1 MVEFRVL
8 GPLDIVRDRRA
19 VPLPA
24 PAEQVLLAVLLLNPC
39 RTVAADI
46 LIDALWEIGLP
57 ARPANALQ
65 HRVSKLRRALTEAGL
80 SDGLLVHRLP
90 GYRLDVDPGDID
102 AHRFTTAVGQA
113 RRLADVGA
121 PNAARCYE
129 EALALWRGPALAGID
144 NAWIRREA
152 SRLDELQ
159 LVTTEEWVALA
170 LAGGRHADLVGKLES
185 LVAVH
190 PLRERLH
197 EQLILALY
205 RSGRQADA
213 LAAYR
218 RARARLAEELG
229 IDPSPALRELE
240 QAILCQDPHL
250 DSPGASRYAPPP
262 LPARTA
268 SMVGRSAERDRTT
281 DLLGRHRLVTLT
293 GPGGVG
299 KTTVALDVATRLAA
313 DFPDGVWLARLAGLT
328 EPARLARAVADVLGC
343 AEDDMADEALV
354 RLLQERATLLVLD
367 NCEHLVDECAAL
379 VSRLLAAC
387 PSLRV
392 LSTSREALAITGEA
406 QLPIPPLASPP
417 AGTAVAA
424 LLHYDAVALFV
435 DRARAARPDFDLDSG
450 SASHVAGICRA
461 LDGIPLAIELAAALV
476 RALPVDE
483 IERRL
488 DDRFRLLAGG
498 VRVAEARHRTLEAT
512 LDWSHQLLTGAER
525 TLFRRLAVF
534 RGGWTVASA
543 EQVCAGCGLEADKIL
558 GLLVRLVDRSLV
570 VVDHAAGGRYRMLE
584 TVRHYAFARLSE
596 AGEVERFAQ
605 AHAEDVVDV
614 AEGAEAELR
623 GPDRPRWLR
632 WLRHEGDNIRA
643 AQLWCTA
650 HAQSHPELG
659 LRLVAVLG
667 WFSYFASRPSG
678 AQEVIDMLA
687 ATVGGSPQAR
697 ARALQAQS
705 LAGRPSSCVVHPSA
719 ACARAAQDSLT
730 VFDAA
735 GSTQRA
741 AYSRALLA
749 VQGVAGADL
758 AGAEALLAQ
767 ADADFARH
775 RDRWG
780 QALVAF
786 VRMEIEY
793 CWGDPGEANRYGESA
808 VSAFRELDDH
818 WGVSAVQFHRGMAL
832 HRSGRLNEAQ
842 HVYEAALAAGGQS
855 GMANTVQYVL
865 AQLGHLT
872 MLLGDQAQAAARF
885 AEAHAEA
892 RALGAEG
899 NALAGLGEAMLA
911 RLDEDL
917 DTAESHYR
925 AVIRMVEGKDEPLWT
940 AMARTGLGFVAEQSG
955 DPDTAE
961 NHHLAAW
968 AIASRTP
975 GTENYGAAALEGLAC
990 VAAGRGQPETAAR
1003 LLGAAAGV
1011 RDRYRL
1017 PANAIDRLDIER
1029 AAEPALTVL
1038 GAPAYKHAL
1047 ALGREAGPPTAR

>member
-450 SASHVAGICRA
+450 SASHVAGISARSTAYRSPLSWPPPWSGRCRWTRSS
-461 LDGIPLAIELAAALV
+461 AASTTGSACSPGVSASPRPGTERSKRPSIGATNCSPAPSEHYFAGWRCSAEAGPSPPPSRCVPDVASRRTRSLGAVQLNSSTAAWPSRLMV
-476 RALPVDE
+476 RQSIQPRTAMKPSWPVPSSANSMKPGSMRSMASRSHASISTIRHRPVKDVTGPPT
-483 IERRL
+483 
-488 DDRFRLLAGG
+488 LLSPSRG
-498 VRVAEARHRTLEAT
+498 VRVGTTGLPLSASSTVADAGACGCQRSADLVTCDRPSQRQSMLGTGTRSRSGPLGRAARRRSSAT
-512 LDWSHQLLTGAER
+512 SARWANEQVRCELRWTR
-525 TLFRRLAVF
+525 
-534 RGGWTVASA
+534 RGG
-543 EQVCAGCGLEADKIL
+543 
-558 GLLVRLVDRSLV
+558 R
-570 VVDHAAGGRYRMLE
+570 
-584 TVRHYAFARLSE
+584 
-596 AGEVERFAQ
+596 
-605 AHAEDVVDV
+605 
-614 AEGAEAELR
+614 
-623 GPDRPRWLR
+623 
-632 WLRHEGDNIRA
+632 
-643 AQLWCTA
+643 
-650 HAQSHPELG
+650 
-659 LRLVAVLG
+659 
-667 WFSYFASRPSG
+667 
-678 AQEVIDMLA
+678 
-687 ATVGGSPQAR
+687 
-697 ARALQAQS
+697 
-705 LAGRPSSCVVHPSA
+705 
-719 ACARAAQDSLT
+719 
-730 VFDAA
+730 
-735 GSTQRA
+735 QR
-741 AYSRALLA
+741 
-749 VQGVAGADL
+749 
-758 AGAEALLAQ
+758 
-767 ADADFARH
+767 
-775 RDRWG
+775 
-780 QALVAF
+780 
-786 VRMEIEY
+786 
-793 CWGDPGEANRYGESA
+793 
-808 VSAFRELDDH
+808 
-818 WGVSAVQFHRGMAL
+818 
-832 HRSGRLNEAQ
+832 
-842 HVYEAALAAGGQS
+842 
-855 GMANTVQYVL
+855 
-865 AQLGHLT
+865 
-872 MLLGDQAQAAARF
+872 
-885 AEAHAEA
+885 
-892 RALGAEG
+892 
-899 NALAGLGEAMLA
+899 
-911 RLDEDL
+911 
-917 DTAESHYR
+917 
-925 AVIRMVEGKDEPLWT
+925 
-940 AMARTGLGFVAEQSG
+940 
-955 DPDTAE
+955 
-961 NHHLAAW
+961 
-968 AIASRTP
+968 
-975 GTENYGAAALEGLAC
+975 
-990 VAAGRGQPETAAR
+990 
-1003 LLGAAAGV
+1003 
-1011 RDRYRL
+1011 
-1017 PANAIDRLDIER
+1017 
-1029 AAEPALTVL
+1029 
-1038 GAPAYKHAL
+1038 
-1047 ALGREAGPPTAR
+1047 